1 MQRLGYDG
9 PGEYAASDRDRF
21 LATVRKQLGQPYI
34 WGAESHAEGGFD
46 CSGLVVYALR
56 ELGYP
61 VRRFTAAGFAT
72 LGEKIPL
79 AEAQPGDFVFFGHS
93 GKITH
98 IAIVESY
105 EGPMILHAYG
115 ASGDVTRSDL
125 STLIE
130 PDGTPLKEYVTG
142 VRRIFVGSSTIPIP

>member
-72 LGEKIPL
+72 LGESVEL
-79 AEAQPGDFVFFGHS
+79 DAVQPGDFVFFGHS
-93 GKITH
+93 GKVTH
-98 IAIVESY
+98 IAIVEAQD
-105 EGPMILHAYG
+105 GPMILHAYG
-115 ASGDVTRSDL
+115 ATMTVTRSDL
-125 STLIE
+125 GTLIE
-130 PDGTPLKEYVTG
+130 PDGTPLMDYYLG
-142 VRRIFVGSSTIPIP
+142 ARRIFVGSSTIPIP